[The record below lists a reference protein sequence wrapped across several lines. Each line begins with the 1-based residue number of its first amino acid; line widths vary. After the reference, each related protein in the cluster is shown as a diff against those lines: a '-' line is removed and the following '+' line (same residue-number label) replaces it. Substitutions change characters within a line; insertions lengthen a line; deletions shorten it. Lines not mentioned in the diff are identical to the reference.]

1 MEFGYQMGQG
11 KAFVQG
17 GGVYRDGGREPIMAD
32 DRARLSA
39 LRRGG
44 FPCAGRHPAS
54 DWAIRPR
61 VSIAFS
67 CRALHG
73 CP

>member
-17 GGVYRDGGREPIMAD
+17 GGAYRDGDASRSWRMT
-32 DRARLSA
+32 ARGYPPYSGVA
-39 LRRGG
+39 FR
-44 FPCAGRHPAS
+44 AGRHPAS